1 MLGPNETIAILI
13 LIFALLTIYKGAKVV
28 PQSEQ
33 YVVERFGKFRC
44 TLNAGLN
51 FIIPYL
57 DSVAHRISI
66 LERQLPE
73 FRISVITRDN
83 VEVQLEATVFYR
95 IEDPAKS
102 VYRIRDVDLGLNT
115 NATSVV
121 RSAAGRLELDELQS
135 SRDSMNAEIQTNLQK
150 PADDWGIKITR
161 TEITDV
167 IIDEATREAQRQQLN
182 AERERRAVI
191 ARAEGEK
198 RSVELAAEAKLFEA
212 QKEAEAVKVNAD
224 ASAYAVQVKAK
235 ADADQTRV
243 IAMAIADNGQP
254 AVNFE
259 VMKRQVE
266 AMAQVASSENSKTII
281 MPTDIVKAVGSL
293 QVLVESFGGLPE
305 RKDKPSGGPWDTEK

>member
-1 MLGPNETIAILI
+1 MVFGFSETITLLI
-13 LIFALLTIYKGAKVV
+13 LLFALLTIYKGAKVV
-28 PQSEQ
+28 PQSEEF
-33 YVVERFGKFRC
+33 VIERFGKFRC
-44 TLNAGLN
+44 KLSAGLN
-51 FIIPYL
+51 FIIPFL
-57 DSVAHRISI
+57 DVVAHRISI

-135 SRDSMNAEIQTNLQK
+135 SRESMNEEISVNLQK

-167 IIDEATREAQRQQLN
+167 IIDEQTKDAQRQQLN
-182 AERERRAVI
+182 AERERRAAI
-191 ARAEGEK
+191 ARSEGEK
-198 RSVELAAEAKLFEA
+198 RSVELAAEAKLYEA
-212 QKEAEAVKVNAD
+212 QKEAEALRITAD
-224 ASAYAVQVKAK
+224 ATAYAVEVKAK
-235 ADADQTRV
+235 ADAEQTRLV
-243 IAMAIADNGQP
+243 AAAIADNGQP

-259 VMKRQVE
+259 IMKRQVE
-266 AMAQVASSENSKTII
+266 ALGQVASADNSKTII
-281 MPTDIVKAVGSL
+281 MPTDIANVIGSL
-293 QVLVESFGGLPE
+293 QVLVDTLGV
-305 RKDKPSGGPWDTEK
+305 DKRGWDKTE

>member
-1 MLGPNETIAILI
+1 MVFGFSETITLLI
-13 LIFALLTIYKGAKVV
+13 LLFALLTIYKGAKVV
-28 PQSEQ
+28 PQSEEF
-33 YVVERFGKFRC
+33 VIERFGKFRC
-44 TLNAGLN
+44 KLSAGLN
-51 FIIPYL
+51 FIIPFL
-57 DSVAHRISI
+57 DVVAHRISI

-135 SRDSMNAEIQTNLQK
+135 SRESMNEEISVNLQK

-167 IIDEATREAQRQQLN
+167 IIDEQTKDAQRQQLN
-182 AERERRAVI
+182 AERERRAAI
-191 ARAEGEK
+191 ARSEGEK
-198 RSVELAAEAKLFEA
+198 RSVELAAEAKLYEA
-212 QKEAEAVKVNAD
+212 QKQAEALRITAD
-224 ASAYAVQVKAK
+224 ATAYAVEVKAK
-235 ADADQTRV
+235 ADAEQTRLV
-243 IAMAIADNGQP
+243 AAAIADNGQP

-259 VMKRQVE
+259 IMKRQVE
-266 AMAQVASSENSKTII
+266 ALGEVASSDNSKTII
-281 MPTDIVKAVGSL
+281 MPTDIANVIGSL
-293 QVLVESFGGLPE
+293 QVLVDTLGG
-305 RKDKPSGGPWDTEK
+305 DKRGRDKTE